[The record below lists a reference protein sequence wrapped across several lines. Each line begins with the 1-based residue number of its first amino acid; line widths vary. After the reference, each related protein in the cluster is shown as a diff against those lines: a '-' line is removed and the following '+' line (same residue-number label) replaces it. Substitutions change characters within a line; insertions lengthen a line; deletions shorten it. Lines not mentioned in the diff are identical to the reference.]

1 MLYKIWKQN
10 LFNDTIIFIKTV
22 QFDNKIINRKKAE

>member
-10 LFNDTIIFIKTV
+10 LFNDTIIFVKTV
-22 QFDNKIINRKKAE
+22 QSDNNKKRAE